1 MFVGQVCIHLGRIKK
16 GLNALF
22 GKVDNWSAE
31 GRDLDAND
39 LGCIGGVEYTGNVQ
53 IPLRTL

>member
-1 MFVGQVCIHLGRIKK
+1 MCIHLGRIKK